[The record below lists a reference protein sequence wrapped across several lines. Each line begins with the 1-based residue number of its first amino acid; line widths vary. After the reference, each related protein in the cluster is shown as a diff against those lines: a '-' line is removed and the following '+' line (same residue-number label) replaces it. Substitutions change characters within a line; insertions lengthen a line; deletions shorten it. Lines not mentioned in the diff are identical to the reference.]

1 MQKIKS
7 RITPVKKKTK
17 KKQKKNSICQ
27 YSYYSKKLGFLIFQS
42 KYQLLYLV
50 MRMTLEEL

>member
-7 RITPVKKKTK
+7 RITPVKKKK
-17 KKQKKNSICQ
+17 KNKKNSICQ